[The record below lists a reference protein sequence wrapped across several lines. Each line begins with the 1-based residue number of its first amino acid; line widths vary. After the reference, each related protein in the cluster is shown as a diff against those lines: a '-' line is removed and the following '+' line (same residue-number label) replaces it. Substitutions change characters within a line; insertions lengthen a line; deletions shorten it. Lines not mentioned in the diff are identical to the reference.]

1 MRIAVI
7 ASEAAPFARTGGLGD
22 VVGALPAALARLG
35 NDVKV
40 CLPRYGSIDA
50 ARFALMPLDWS
61 ANIPVADTPRPLSVA
76 AMHDRKSGIE
86 YFFLGNQEFFSRQ
99 NLYHDADA
107 GKDYDDNDERF
118 LFFSHA
124 VFETLKRSGFRPDV
138 FHVHDWQAAL
148 IAPMLKTLKAGDEH
162 FAGARAVLTIHNLA
176 YQGTFEKDSY
186 DKLGLPADLFRA
198 AGPFEFYEKVNFL
211 KAAICF
217 ADKITTVS
225 EQYARE
231 IQSSEYGCGLDGVL
245 QQRAGD
251 LVGILNGVDYSVWS
265 PSRDRKIPFKYRR
278 ANLSGKRGNKVE
290 LLRQASLPIR
300 EKTPLIGV
308 ISRLVDQKGFD
319 LVAAVADRLFKENIQ
334 MIILGSGAEK
344 YHKFFQNLEEK
355 YPDKC
360 RVYLKF
366 DDNLAHWIEAGA
378 DIFLMPSRFEPC
390 GLNQMYSLK
399 YGTVPVVRRVGGL
412 ADTVIDYDED
422 TGAGTGF
429 VFEEYTEDA
438 LMEAVERALRLFAQK
453 RQWTKVVK
461 AGMVQDFSWDRSA
474 QKYHRLFEQ
483 IVHS

>member
-35 NDVKV
+35 HDVKV
-40 CLPRYGSIDA
+40 YLPRYGSIDA
-50 ARFALMPLDWS
+50 AKFALVPLDWE
-61 ANIPVADTPRPLSVA
+61 ATINVAGKTRPLSVEVK
-76 AMHDRKSGIE
+76 HDRKNGVE
-86 YFFLGNQEFFSRQ
+86 YFFLGNQEFFGRQ
-99 NLYHDADA
+99 NLYHDPEA

-124 VFETLKRSGFRPDV
+124 VFETLKRDGFQPDI
-138 FHVHDWQAAL
+138 FHAHDWQAAL
-148 IAPMLKTLKAGDEH
+148 ITPLIKTVKAGDGF
-162 FAGARAVLTIHNLA
+162 FAGARTVLTIHNLA
-176 YQGTFEKDSY
+176 YQGTFEKDSF

-198 AGPFEFYEKVNFL
+198 TGPFEFYEKVNFL
-211 KAAICF
+211 KAAIWF

-231 IQSSEYGCGLDGVL
+231 IQSPEYGCGLDGVL
-245 QQRAGD
+245 QQRVED
-251 LVGILNGVDYSVWS
+251 LVGILNGVDYTVWS
-265 PSRDRKIPFKYRR
+265 PSRDHKIPFKYHR

-290 LLRQASLPIR
+290 LLRRASLPIR
-300 EKTPLIGV
+300 GKTPLIGV

-319 LVAAVADRLFKENIQ
+319 LVAAVADRLFEEDVQ
-334 MIILGSGAEK
+334 MIVLGSGAEM
-344 YHKFFQNLEEK
+344 YHKFFQYLEQK

-360 RVYLKF
+360 RAYLTF
-366 DDNLAHWIEAGA
+366 DDDLAHRIEAGS

-412 ADTVIDYDED
+412 ADTVEDYDED

-438 LMEAVERALRLFAQK
+438 LLEALARALRLFPRK

-461 AGMVQDFSWDRSA
+461 AGMAQDYSWDQSA

-483 IVHS
+483 LVHS

>member
-1 MRIAVI
+1 MKIAVV

-22 VVGALPAALARLG
+22 VVGSLPAALARLG
-35 NDVKV
+35 NDVRV
-40 CLPRYGSIDA
+40 YLPRYGSIDA
-50 ARFALMPLDWS
+50 AKFALTRLDWS
-61 ANIPVADTPRPLSVA
+61 ADIHVAGKARPLSVEVLQ
-76 AMHDRKSGIE
+76 DRKSGVG
-86 YFFLGNQEFFSRQ
+86 YFFLGNQEFFARQ
-99 NLYHDADA
+99 NLYHDPDA

-124 VFETLKRSGFRPDV
+124 VFETLKRDGFQPDIL
-138 FHVHDWQAAL
+138 HAHDWQAAL
-148 IAPMLKTLKAGDEH
+148 IAPMLKTIMAGDRF
-162 FAGARAVLTIHNLA
+162 FAGAKTVLTIHNLA

-186 DKLGLPADLFRA
+186 EKLGLPSELFRA

-211 KAAICF
+211 KAAISF

-231 IQSSEYGCGLDGVL
+231 VQTHEFGCGLDGVL
-245 QQRAGD
+245 AQRADD

-265 PSRDRKIPFKYRR
+265 PSRDRKIPFKYHR

-290 LLRQASLPIR
+290 LLRHASLPVR

-319 LVAAVADRLFKENIQ
+319 LVAAVADRLFKKNIQ
-334 MIILGSGAEK
+334 MIVLGSGAEK
-344 YHKFFQNLEEK
+344 YHRFLQNLEQK

-366 DDNLAHWIEAGA
+366 DDKLAHWIEAGS

-412 ADTVIDYDED
+412 ADTVEDYDED
-422 TGAGTGF
+422 TGTGTGF
-429 VFEEYTEDA
+429 VFEEYTEEA
-438 LMEAVERALRLFAQK
+438 LLEALERARRLFARK

-461 AGMVQDFSWDRSA
+461 AGMAQDFSWNQSA
-474 QKYHRLFEQ
+474 QKYHRLFERL
-483 IVHS
+483 VHS